1 MCGFHIERKFYS
13 TLFDLGKSKASLEA
27 IDFRGPDHS
36 STWLSDGVFLGH
48 NRLSIIDTSAN
59 SAQPFVDESRGLALV
74 FNGCIYNFSE
84 IRQTLK
90 SLGEKFTSTG
100 DTEVLLVAW
109 AKWGKDCV
117 RKFNGMFAFCIY
129 DITEKILYI
138 ARDRLGIKPLY
149 YSINSSSFVAS
160 SDPRSIQI
168 SSGGKHHISAT
179 GLVFYLMMHG
189 SIPAPYSI
197 YQNINQVK
205 PGEIITISSNGS
217 CTKDIYWD
225 SRNYADEKSAVL
237 KADSNFLRDLI
248 EDSIRLRMKA
258 DVPICFLLSGGLDS
272 SLISALGSSNLGGGL
287 STISAG
293 FERDSKEMGDEFSAS
308 NAIAKLINSNH
319 ESFVCSNEEI
329 IQNLPA
335 LAKAMAEPMSSV
347 DNIGFLELGK
357 RMQHRFKVAITGQGA
372 DEVFGGYNWY
382 QGVPNNHL
390 TTHYLNKYYDRPLSS
405 IRQSLGHSFKY
416 AIDEFESY
424 VSAFFDE
431 TKYFSGAKIA
441 SLHDLSITL
450 AGDPLKR
457 VDNMMMSSG
466 IESRVPFLDHRVVE
480 YGLGLNMTDAL
491 SNGGKHHLKLASAN
505 VLPNW
510 SIEQRKGYFPVPILQ
525 RPTGKIIKQFRK
537 SLESIRSN
545 DAKLVTAL
553 KSAFNDGDTPLGAS
567 NKWQAAAMVNWI
579 NHNASA
585 YTDEIKL
592 S

>member
-13 TLFDLGKSKASLEA
+13 PLLDIGLSKTSLDA
-27 IDFRGPDHS
+27 IAFRGPDQS
-36 STWLSDGVFLGH
+36 STWVSDDVFLGH
-48 NRLSIIDTSAN
+48 NRLSIIDPSAN
-59 SAQPFVDESRGLALV
+59 SAQPFVDESRGLAVV

-109 AKWGKDCV
+109 SIWGKDCV
-117 RKFNGMFAFCIY
+117 KKFNGMFAFCIY
-129 DITEKILYI
+129 DIRDKNIYLV
-138 ARDRLGIKPLY
+138 RDRLGIKPLY
-149 YSINSSSFVAS
+149 YSMDGSGLIAS

-189 SIPAPYSI
+189 SIPAPHSI
-197 YQNINQVK
+197 YQSIKQVK
-205 PGEIITISSNGS
+205 PGEVITIKSNGS

-225 SRNYADEKSAVL
+225 PRNYADEKSAIL
-237 KADSNFLRDLI
+237 KSDSAFLRDLI
-248 EDSIRLRMKA
+248 ADSTSLRMKA

-272 SLISALGSSNLGGGL
+272 SLISVLGSKNVNDGI

-293 FERDSKEMGDEFSAS
+293 FERDSRGMGDEFSAS
-308 NAIAKLINSNH
+308 TAIAKLITSNH

-329 IQNLPA
+329 IQNLPT

-347 DNIGFLELGK
+347 DNIGFLKLGK
-357 RMQHRFKVAITGQGA
+357 KIQNRFKVAITGQGA

-382 QGVPNNHL
+382 QSVPNSHL
-390 TTHYLNKYYDRPLSS
+390 KTHYLNNYYDRSLSS
-405 IRQSLGHSFKY
+405 LCQSLGHSLKY

-424 VSAFFDE
+424 VSKFFDE
-431 TKYFSGAKIA
+431 TKCFNSAKIA

-450 AGDPLKR
+450 SGDPLKR

-480 YGLGLNMTDAL
+480 YGLGLSMTDAL
-491 SNGGKHHLKLASAN
+491 SNGGKNHLKLASADI
-505 VLPNW
+505 LPTW

-525 RPTGKIIKQFRK
+525 RPTGKVLKQFRK
-537 SLESIRSN
+537 SLESIKSEDMN
-545 DAKLVTAL
+545 LVTVL
-553 KSAFNDGDTPLGAS
+553 KSAFNDKVTPLGAS
-567 NKWQAAAMVNWI
+567 TTWQAAAMVNWI
-579 NHNASA
+579 NHNASM